1 MLVWGGDIHTA
12 RGKDALDLQLLRAF
26 LAVAETGSVSAAAD
40 ELGYSQPGLSH
51 RVATLERE
59 LGCVL
64 FRRRGKGMALTH
76 EGQLLLPYARMTVMM
91 IRDVNK
97 AIADFQAAQDSVRSA
112 KPPRTESEP

>member
-26 LAVAETGSVSAAAD
+26 LAVAELGSVSAAAED
-40 ELGYSQPGLSH
+40 LGYSQPGLSH
-51 RVATLERE
+51 RIATLERE

-64 FRRRGKGMALTH
+64 FRRRGKGMELTH

-91 IRDVNK
+91 LRDVNK
-97 AIADFQAAQDSVRSA
+97 AIADFQAAQESARQSQPRSDTG
-112 KPPRTESEP
+112 P